1 MRRKSVPLIAALA
14 MLSLLTAAPATSQT
28 ACSVTNQRT
37 GVNYT
42 SLSSAISA
50 ANAGDT
56 LFIQNTCGGN
66 VEINKSLTLQ
76 GQRPAGSPTPIIAA
90 TTAGSSVLTVGNLAN
105 VNLRI
110 ANLRIT
116 GGRGSPFPMV
126 GLQGGGISIYKGS
139 TVTLDNARVK
149 NNRAEVGGGVATD
162 GTLVM
167 NRSSKIIGN
176 KAKGGAGIV
185 VGCVTRDAAG
195 NCANGG
201 TVILNDR
208 SAIVDNDGGPQSVG
222 GGVYVRD
229 HRGILRMREN
239 STIARNTAVCCGG
252 GVDNR
257 GLVFLN
263 GNSTITENVV
273 GRDGGGIFN
282 VQFPTDPLFGGGGQL
297 TLNGGTVFNN
307 TPNDIC
313 TSVDSG
319 PPTCE

>member
-66 VEINKSLTLQ
+66 IEINKSLTLQ

-90 TTAGSSVLTVGNLAN
+90 VTGGSSVLTVGNLAN
-105 VNLRI
+105 VKSPDRQFEDH
-110 ANLRIT
+110 
-116 GGRGSPFPMV
+116 GRARRHLPDG

-139 TVTLDNARVK
+139 TVTLANARVK

-162 GTLVM
+162 GKLVM

-176 KAKGGAGIV
+176 KVKL
-185 VGCVTRDAAG
+185 AAPVSSW
-195 NCANGG
+195 A
-201 TVILNDR
+201 
-208 SAIVDNDGGPQSVG
+208 A
-222 GGVYVRD
+222 
-229 HRGILRMREN
+229 
-239 STIARNTAVCCGG
+239 
-252 GVDNR
+252 
-257 GLVFLN
+257 
-263 GNSTITENVV
+263 
-273 GRDGGGIFN
+273 
-282 VQFPTDPLFGGGGQL
+282 
-297 TLNGGTVFNN
+297 
-307 TPNDIC
+307 
-313 TSVDSG
+313 
-319 PPTCE
+319 